1 VARLLAPF
9 EKRGY
14 RAAFCDESLLTWRPP
29 TPFEV
34 TQARAQEAAAA
45 AAEAEGAR
53 ATDAMVE

>member
-1 VARLLAPF
+1 MARLLAPF

-14 RAAFCDESLLTWRPP
+14 RAAFCDESLLTWTPP

-34 TQARAQEAAAA
+34 TQEAAAA
-45 AAEAEGAR
+45 AAAAAAEGAG